1 MTTFRFRKVSQHGH
15 DISVMNLLVLADDDR
30 VRHDLT
36 AQPADLVLALG
47 DDLSGLLLCG
57 GSQKEAVT
65 PALPAGSL
73 SVSAA
78 AATVIA
84 AAVIASPVVA
94 ATVIASVVAAII
106 TPPESEAERY

>member
-1 MTTFRFRKVSQHGH
+1 
-15 DISVMNLLVLADDDR
+15 MNLLVLADDDG

-65 PALPAGSL
+65 PTLPPGSL
-73 SVSAA
+73 SVPAA
-78 AATVIA
+78 AAAPVIA